1 MMWQSMGVLEI
12 MASKFLH
19 AKKKIEEAPVRR
31 IKTVCSLNP

>member
-19 AKKKIEEAPVRR
+19 AKTEEAPVRR
-31 IKTVCSLNP
+31 IKTVCSLNT